1 LVDRA
6 ETAYCGEVRT
16 QCDGPLVSGGEVPC
30 RASRR
35 GCILDNRLSLRVNT
49 VLDGSYRIVRVVGA
63 GGFAITYEAEDIHL
77 GTPVALK
84 EYYPV
89 DFGDRESTMRVRP
102 KSERHRNTFEW
113 GRSNFLQEARTL
125 ARFEHPSIV
134 RVTRVFET
142 NATAYMVMRFEEGDS
157 FEAWLR
163 SLGRPP
169 SQEELDRIVAPLLE
183 ALQIMHAKDFLH
195 RDIAPDNIL
204 VRTNGSPVLLDFGAA
219 RRAVAEMSR
228 SLTGIVKAG
237 YSPHEQYSSDS
248 RQQGPW
254 SDFYA
259 LGATLYRAIAGVP
272 PEEVTLRVDHDRM
285 PPAAAAATSTYRPK
299 FLAGIDACL
308 RVRSS
313 ERPQS
318 VSQLRT
324 LLLAPVA
331 APAATGISMPP
342 TRRLA
347 HAARSLVGGRWPVV
361 AAGLLALLAAA
372 YGGFEYARWQAGR
385 GEARHPRPPHTIVA
399 QTDRTQLDTDAKRP
413 GSDVEAAR
421 RQAELDAVHRRREEA
436 ERIAD
441 AEAEAAR
448 RANAETEERRKEQ
461 ERARIAIAV
470 LGTEERATFVK
481 RVQMVLKE
489 GRCYD
494 GAVSGR
500 SGDAQEGIDRFVA
513 AAAQKGNASIPR
525 IELANATAADF
536 AAWLREA
543 GEIKG
548 QVCTPAP
555 ASAKPETAKAPARR
569 DPGNERP
576 SRRASDAKPQGQ
588 SAGGA
593 RAGSGGTCGGWMFY
607 NTSCTDSAGRTC
619 RQTPGGRRCE

>member
-1 LVDRA
+1 
-6 ETAYCGEVRT
+6 
-16 QCDGPLVSGGEVPC
+16 
-30 RASRR
+30 
-35 GCILDNRLSLRVNT
+35 LDNRLSLRVNT

-89 DFGDRESTMRVRP
+89 DFGDRDSTMSVRP
-102 KSERHRNTFEW
+102 KSERHRSTFEW

-169 SQEELDRIVAPLLE
+169 SQKELDCIIAPLLE
-183 ALQIMHAKDFLH
+183 ALQMMHAKDFLH

-204 VRTNGSPVLLDFGAA
+204 VRRNGSPVLLDFGAA

-254 SDFYA
+254 SDIYA
-259 LGATLYRAIAGVP
+259 LGATLYRAVAGLP
-272 PEEVTLRVDHDRM
+272 PEEVTLRVDQDRM
-285 PPAAAAATSTYRPK
+285 TPAAAAARSPYRPE

-308 RVRSS
+308 KVRAS

-324 LLLAPVA
+324 LLLTPVA
-331 APAATGISMPP
+331 APTARVRSLPP
-342 TRRLA
+342 TRRLS
-347 HAARSLVGGRWPVV
+347 HTARLLFSRQWRVV
-361 AAGLLALLAAA
+361 AAGLLALFAAA
-372 YGGFEYARWQAGR
+372 YGGFEYAHWQAAGLGR
-385 GEARHPRPPHTIVA
+385 LLEASLPHAPNTTA
-399 QTDRTQLDTDAKRP
+399 ARSAGTQLDADAKRP
-413 GSDVEAAR
+413 RSDVDAAR
-421 RQAELDAVHRRREEA
+421 RQAELDAERRRNEEA
-436 ERIAD
+436 ERVAA

-448 RANAETEERRKEQ
+448 RAAAEAEERRKEQ
-461 ERARIAIAV
+461 ERIAAAV
-470 LGTEERATFVK
+470 LGTEERATFVR
-481 RVQMVLKE
+481 RVQMVLKQ

-494 GAVSGR
+494 GAISGR
-500 SGDAQEGIDRFVA
+500 SVDAQESIDRFVA
-513 AAAQKGNASIPR
+513 AAGPKGNANIPR
-525 IELANATAADF
+525 IELAKATAADF
-536 AAWLREA
+536 EAWLREA
-543 GEIKG
+543 SEIKG
-548 QVCTPAP
+548 QVCARAP
-555 ASAKPETAKAPARR
+555 ASAKPETAKASARR
-569 DPGNERP
+569 DAENERV
-576 SRRASDAKPQGQ
+576 SRRAPDAKPQGQ
-588 SAGGA
+588 AAGGT
-593 RAGSGGTCGGWMFY
+593 RPGSGGTCGGWMFY